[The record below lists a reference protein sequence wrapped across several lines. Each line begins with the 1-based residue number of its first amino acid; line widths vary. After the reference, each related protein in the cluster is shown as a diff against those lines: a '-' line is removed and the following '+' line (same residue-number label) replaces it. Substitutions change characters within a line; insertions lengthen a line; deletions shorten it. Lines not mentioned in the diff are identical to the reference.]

1 MKKVKLMLTLEE
13 LSTLNEAIR
22 FAAPF
27 PVGRRKRV
35 FEALRQRIREELA
48 EAIEEEQGDGE

>member
-1 MKKVKLMLTLEE
+1 MAKVNLKLTLEE

-27 PVGRRKRV
+27 PVGRRKRT
-35 FEALRQRIREELA
+35 FEALRQKIREELA
-48 EAIEEEQGDGE
+48 EAIEEEQGDGK

>member
-1 MKKVKLMLTLEE
+1 MKKVNLKLTLEE

-27 PVGRRKRV
+27 PAGRRKRT
-35 FEALRQRIREELA
+35 FEALRQKIREELA
-48 EAIEEEQGDGE
+48 LAIEEEQGDGE

>member
-1 MKKVKLMLTLEE
+1 MKKINIRLTLEE

-27 PVGRRKRV
+27 PVGRRKKV
-35 FEALRQRIREELA
+35 FEKVRSDIRAELA
-48 EAIEEEQGDGE
+48 LAIEEEQGDGE

>member
-1 MKKVKLMLTLEE
+1 MKKVNLKMTLEE

-27 PVGRRKRV
+27 PVGRRKRT
-35 FEALRQRIREELA
+35 FEALRQKIREELA
-48 EAIEEEQGDGE
+48 LAIEEEQGDGE